1 MKLTAERKLQAKGL
15 ANLEGDQ
22 LKLPN
27 LKNSIVLGKVWA
39 ESQWP
44 KQPNVYN

>member
-1 MKLTAERKLQAKGL
+1 MKLTAERKLQ

-27 LKNSIVLGKVWA
+27 FKNSIVLGKV
-39 ESQWP
+39 
-44 KQPNVYN
+44 